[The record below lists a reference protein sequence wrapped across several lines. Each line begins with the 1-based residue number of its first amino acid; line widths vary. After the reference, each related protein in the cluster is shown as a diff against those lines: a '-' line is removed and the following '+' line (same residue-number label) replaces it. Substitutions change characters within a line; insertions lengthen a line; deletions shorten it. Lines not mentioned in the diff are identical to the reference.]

1 MSDIHHGLS
10 RNDPGTLLGQDPGNV
25 PRQASHLAYFKSVK
39 GQYRINIQEQVQLGF
54 PWSTNAG
61 QESAT
66 EDKSGIE
73 VKIWS
78 LVLTQGQ
85 FCNVCNSNEVVLHN

>member
-39 GQYRINIQEQVQLGF
+39 GQYRINI
-54 PWSTNAG
+54 
-61 QESAT
+61 
-66 EDKSGIE
+66 
-73 VKIWS
+73 
-78 LVLTQGQ
+78 
-85 FCNVCNSNEVVLHN
+85 